1 MPSVH
6 NIKFKKF
13 KSLSTHLIEVNVPS
27 PWDEKIQVFHMFFFR
42 GFKKQTLAWTE
53 VSDLLEQETDKIFR
67 KSENLEITTI
77 FRKIEVQMLLR

>member
-1 MPSVH
+1 MPNVH

-13 KSLSTHLIEVNVPS
+13 KSLSTHLIEVNVPF

-42 GFKKQTLAWTE
+42 GFKKQILAWTE
-53 VSDLLEQETDKIFR
+53 VSDLLEQESDKIFR
-67 KSENLEITTI
+67 NIREFGKATI